1 MARSYESGVLKVKM
15 ENAADLQLNQ
25 SLLKDLVPNGPTD
38 PIAYYRRPLIGRFY
52 RERINL
58 GLRMIAD
65 RRYAKALEIG
75 YGSGAVLLAIAA
87 SVDELH
93 GIDLDAD
100 PALAQALLGSNGRT
114 ATLIQGSVYEL
125 PYETEE
131 FDLVLSFSV
140 FEHLHQYEQGLR
152 EVARVL
158 KPGGRFLLGM
168 PAVNKMMEVGFLAIG
183 FKGIN
188 DHHVTTPRAVAS
200 AFDRTGL
207 RVVQHARLHLIPG
220 LALYYDWLL
229 EKAT

>member
-1 MARSYESGVLKVKM
+1 M
-15 ENAADLQLNQ
+15 EIPAYLQLNP

-38 PIAYYRRPLIGRFY
+38 PIAYYRRPLIGRFF

-65 RRYAKALEIG
+65 RRYAKALEVG

-87 SVDELH
+87 GVDELH

-100 PALAQALLGSNGRT
+100 PALAQARLGGYGRA
-114 ATLIQGSVYEL
+114 ATLIQGNVYEL
-125 PYETEE
+125 PYETAE

-140 FEHLHQYEQGLR
+140 FEHLHRYEQGLR

-168 PAVNKMMEVGFLAIG
+168 PAVNTMMELGFRVIG

-200 AFDRTGL
+200 AFDRAGL
-207 RVVQHARLHLIPG
+207 RVVEHARLHLIPG
-220 LALYYDWLL
+220 LPLYFDWLL
-229 EKAT
+229 EKAAERPTG

>member
-1 MARSYESGVLKVKM
+1 MDDMPR
-15 ENAADLQLNQ
+15 ADLQLTP
-25 SLLKDLVPNGPTD
+25 SLLEGLAPNGPTD
-38 PIAYYRRPLIGRFY
+38 PIAYYKRPFIGRFY
-52 RERINL
+52 RERINI

-100 PALAQALLGSNGRT
+100 PAPVQAWLARHERT
-114 ATLIQGSVYEL
+114 ASLIQGSVYEL
-125 PYETEE
+125 PYETAE
-131 FDLVLSFSV
+131 FDLALSFSV
-140 FEHLHQYEQGLR
+140 FEHLHQYERGLR

-168 PAVNKMMEVGFLAIG
+168 PAVNTMMELGFRAIG

-188 DHHVTTPRAVAS
+188 DHHVATPRAVAS
-200 AFDRTGL
+200 AFDSAGL
-207 RVVQHARLHLIPG
+207 RITQHEQLRLIPG
-220 LALYYDWLL
+220 VPLYFNWLL
-229 EKAT
+229 EKAV